1 MTYYEDFMACSPLQ
15 LGEGVKNIRK
25 VFAGGSEI
33 LILVGEGGSRNFNFE
48 VKIKIA

>member
-33 LILVGEGGSRNFNFE
+33 LILVGGGSRNFNFE